1 MPGFR
6 VFMATLVVPFQVPD
20 RRTNQGGEKEVC
32 EGKDRRRHSY
42 REKIRTQHSTMC
54 VRVCACVYL
63 CVYLQL
69 YIINQSNFYPR
80 SFHLCINSAAD
91 ELIKA

>member
-1 MPGFR
+1 MVPGFR

-54 VRVCACVYL
+54 VRVCVCVPVCIY
-63 CVYLQL
+63 VYICSFILL
-69 YIINQSNFYPR
+69 INQTLIPQL
-80 SFHLCINSAAD
+80 SFMYQFSSR
-91 ELIKA
+91 